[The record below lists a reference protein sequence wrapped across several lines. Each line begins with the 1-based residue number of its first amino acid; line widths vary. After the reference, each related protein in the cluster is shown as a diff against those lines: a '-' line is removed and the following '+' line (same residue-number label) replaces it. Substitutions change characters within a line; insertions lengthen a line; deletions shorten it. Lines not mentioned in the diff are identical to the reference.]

1 MRAFPPN
8 RRRFLS
14 LAAALLGAA
23 LAARRSAPVAAKARL
38 SAQGLLAVHR
48 IVSFYGTPL
57 APGLGALGQGDPE
70 TMIGRLRAQADAYAA
85 LDPERTVQPAL
96 HLIYEIAQAAPGADG
111 LYLGRT
117 PDAIVEEYI
126 RLARDNGLLLFLDL
140 QLGRSTIER
149 EVGAVARFL
158 AEPNVHLALDPEFAW
173 GPGVTPVEDI
183 GFLRAAQV
191 NQAQAMLQ
199 QIATENGLPGKI
211 LIVHQFRHGMLPDKA
226 AIQPHEGVEL
236 VIDMDGFGSPAA
248 KLDTYTAV
256 ITNDAVQY
264 PGVKLFYEHDVP
276 LMSPEDVL
284 ALWPRPVVVI
294 YQ

>member
-1 MRAFPPN
+1 MLIRWIGPAGG
-8 RRRFLS
+8 L
-14 LAAALLGAA
+14 
-23 LAARRSAPVAAKARL
+23 
-38 SAQGLLAVHR
+38 LLAVIAGIMGARPAAVAQPAGEPLGSFLADHR
-48 IVSFYGTPL
+48 IVSFYGNPL

-70 TMIGRLRAQADAYAA
+70 AMVARLRAQADAYAV
-85 LDPERTVQPAL
+85 LDPERAVQPAL

-117 PDAIVEEYI
+117 PDAIVEEYVQ
-126 RLARDNGLLLFLDL
+126 LAHDNGLLLFLDL
-140 QLGRSTIER
+140 QLGRSTIAR

-183 GFLRAAQV
+183 GYLSAAQV
-191 NQAQAMLQ
+191 NEAQAMLQ
-199 QIATENGLPGKI
+199 RIATENNLPAKI
-211 LIVHQFRHGMLPDKA
+211 LIVHQFRHDMLPDKA

-236 VIDMDGFGSPAA
+236 VIDMDGFGPPAA

-276 LMSPEDVL
+276 LMSPESVL
-284 ALWPRPVVVI
+284 TLWPRPVVVI